1 MKRCM
6 IVDDSSVIRKV
17 AKRILS
23 SPQLLVSE
31 ASSATEA
38 IYMCEADMP
47 DVIMLDA
54 TLPDMD
60 TVDFIRQAMTEAKVR
75 AEDRRAVFVGVEAYE
90 AAGGTMPLKDLGGGQ
105 PNLLSLPTVE
115 IVDNWS
121 GIDSTPPIIVQDD
134 EGNDVDVGHHTW
146 VEGTCPVCS
155 PSSGLRP
162 MTISGQYGCGRMM
175 FSTYHTTEDAHSGLI
190 PQELILL
197 YIILEIGV
205 CHDSPPPP
213 PPPVG

>member
-60 TVDFIRQAMTEAKVR
+60 TVDFIRQAMTIESKVKPQVVISLTQFDIGTIMRAKRAGAKGYILKPFNRQLLIDRFRSMDLLEPAEA
-75 AEDRRAVFVGVEAYE
+75 
-90 AAGGTMPLKDLGGGQ
+90 
-105 PNLLSLPTVE
+105 S
-115 IVDNWS
+115 
-121 GIDSTPPIIVQDD
+121 
-134 EGNDVDVGHHTW
+134 
-146 VEGTCPVCS
+146 
-155 PSSGLRP
+155 
-162 MTISGQYGCGRMM
+162 
-175 FSTYHTTEDAHSGLI
+175 
-190 PQELILL
+190 
-197 YIILEIGV
+197 
-205 CHDSPPPP
+205 
-213 PPPVG
+213 